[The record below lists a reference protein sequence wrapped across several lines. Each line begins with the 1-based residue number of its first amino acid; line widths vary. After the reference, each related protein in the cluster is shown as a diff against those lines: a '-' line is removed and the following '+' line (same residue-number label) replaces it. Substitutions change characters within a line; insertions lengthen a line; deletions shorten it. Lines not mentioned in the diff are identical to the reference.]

1 MSTSCYCNELR
12 KASRRLTAVY
22 DEALAPAGVNLAQ
35 YSLLRNIGRK
45 APVSLTELGQITEL
59 DRSTVGRNAR
69 VLERMGLVAFSSG
82 EDQRETMLSLT
93 AHGLDT
99 LTIGQAAVGRCPGPD
114 RGLASAP
121 TAARN
126 CGSCSRPSRTS
137 LFSPNCGY
145 LPFIPR
151 PACSTRNVS

>member
-1 MSTSCYCNELR
+1 MSGSCYCNILR

-35 YSLLRNIGRK
+35 YSLLRSIERK

-69 VLERMGLVAFSSG
+69 VLERMGLVAFSPG

-93 AHGLDT
+93 GHGKDT
-99 LTIGQAAVGRCPGPD
+99 LIRGKPLWGTAQDRVEASLGADGGEKLRELLQA
-114 RGLASAP
+114 
-121 TAARN
+121 
-126 CGSCSRPSRTS
+126 
-137 LFSPNCGY
+137 
-145 LPFIPR
+145 I
-151 PACSTRNVS
+151 